1 MPRDISYSDGSTVK
15 NAVVVV
21 WEDLHEERAGFYR
34 AFWADGPEGT
44 CGSPV
49 LGYCQAGGSPGAGR
63 KTDLEAQRTNGGGR
77 TRDLQGVQRH
87 TRAGVS
93 QSQGGI
99 RGAVTRYCT
108 DGGSVQY
115 PCQREGAEDD

>member
-49 LGYCQAGGSPGAGR
+49 LGYCQAGGSPGRRAEN
-63 KTDLEAQRTNGGGR
+63 DLEAQRTNGGGR

-93 QSQGGI
+93 PVARRNTRSSNPVLYRRRVGTVPVSEG
-99 RGAVTRYCT
+99 RG
-108 DGGSVQY
+108 
-115 PCQREGAEDD
+115 